1 MPALDIDC
9 CQQVKM
15 ATVAPEAAL
24 EAAALA
30 TLKRTGISISGNGNN
45 GNQSNEPANVLSKLN
60 ASLQQH
66 QQHQP
71 LKKRRLANALLT
83 PTTSLKSASTH
94 SSLSSSSSTSQRPDH
109 NQHHSAAAAAATAH
123 SHSNGD
129 ISTGFNGSDDLT
141 NLNWLQDANLL
152 KSIYSSESSSDAS
165 SSAQAAAAA
174 ATGDFVIAQRRPPL
188 NNQQNHPHHQQ
199 HPPLHR
205 KPPYSYS
212 ALIFLAIE
220 SSPSKSMMVRDIY
233 AWIVQNFPFFATAPA
248 GKCER
253 GGGGGNE
260 KANALECT

>member
-30 TLKRTGISISGNGNN
+30 TLKRTGISISGNSNN

-109 NQHHSAAAAAATAH
+109 NQHHYAAAATAH

-129 ISTGFNGSDDLT
+129 ISTGFNGADDLT